1 MKDSHRWH
9 GTLTVQRYSDIKSLS
24 MPNNIFINHP
34 FDKWITVIRC
44 MTKEEKFIIVCFED
58 VHAHCYCPSLVHM
71 LFIKY
76 ACATSCISSAHTE
89 SELNKILAQ
98 MTFALTWCASIFV
111 GCSVTPTFFQQISS
125 FSDSFHYT
133 KKQKI
138 CMWEVLIISQ
148 FTIQIGSNWYM
159 VGIQVC
165 VT

>member
-1 MKDSHRWH
+1 
-9 GTLTVQRYSDIKSLS
+9 

-133 KKQKI
+133 KNKKNLYI
-138 CMWEVLIISQ
+138 GS
-148 FTIQIGSNWYM
+148 FNYFSYTIQIGSNCYM
-159 VGIQVC
+159 DTGVRN
-165 VT
+165 